1 MPAARTG
8 SSEASSI
15 APTPT
20 PGHRDHLASI
30 RCLMRERGID
40 HCISVAPESLFYYG
54 GHDSWVSVN
63 SPQAVIFSAADGDA
77 DHMLRETD
85 IALARESSWIADVR
99 AYRLMFDDIP
109 GIMAAVARE
118 QGLADGRVA
127 IETQS
132 YALPFALGT
141 VLARALEPA
150 RIVDATEL
158 TGIPRLIMERRG
170 IARLSAAIWFISN
183 SRAWRHV
190 MMQQRSIRWR
200 SAIQARARGRSMK
213 QAVRR

>member
-1 MPAARTG
+1 
-8 SSEASSI
+8 
-15 APTPT
+15 
-20 PGHRDHLASI
+20 
-30 RCLMRERGID
+30 
-40 HCISVAPESLFYYG
+40 
-54 GHDSWVSVN
+54 
-63 SPQAVIFSAADGDA
+63 
-77 DHMLRETD
+77 MLRETD

-158 TGIPRLIMERRG
+158 TGIPRLIKSPARNEVSASGAAHAQVGLDAACQTLRPGISEIELAAAVEGAIRRSG
-170 IARLSAAIWFISN
+170 IGKRLLVHSDGTRQRASLGG
-183 SRAWRHV
+183 RAWNAAASHD
-190 MMQQRSIRWR
+190 
-200 SAIQARARGRSMK
+200 
-213 QAVRR
+213 

>member
-1 MPAARTG
+1 
-8 SSEASSI
+8 
-15 APTPT
+15 
-20 PGHRDHLASI
+20 
-30 RCLMRERGID
+30 MRERGID
-40 HCISVAPESLFYYG
+40 HCISVAPELLFYYG

-158 TGIPRLIMERRG
+158 TGIPRLIKSPARNEVSASGAAHAQVGLDAACQTLRPG
-170 IARLSAAIWFISN
+170 ISEIELAAAI
-183 SRAWRHV
+183 R
-190 MMQQRSIRWR
+190 RSGVGKRLLR
-200 SAIQARARGRSMK
+200 
-213 QAVRR
+213 